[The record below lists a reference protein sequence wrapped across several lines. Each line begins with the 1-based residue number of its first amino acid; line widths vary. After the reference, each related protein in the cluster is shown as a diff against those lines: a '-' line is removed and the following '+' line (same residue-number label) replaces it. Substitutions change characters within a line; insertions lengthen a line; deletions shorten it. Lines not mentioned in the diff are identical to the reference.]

1 MLCTAEVCKKRNRLL
16 FEHLFHFRK
25 TDVVFPQQV
34 ATSLLIEGEPKMKK
48 IARLFV
54 AAILL
59 TFAMSTASLAD
70 GGSPLCQS
78 RTCQ

>member
-1 MLCTAEVCKKRNRLL
+1 MN
-16 FEHLFHFRK
+16 
-25 TDVVFPQQV
+25 VVFPQQL
-34 ATSLLIEGEPKMKK
+34 ATSHLIEGETEMKK

-70 GGSPLCQS
+70 GGVPLCQS
-78 RTCQ
+78 KTCK